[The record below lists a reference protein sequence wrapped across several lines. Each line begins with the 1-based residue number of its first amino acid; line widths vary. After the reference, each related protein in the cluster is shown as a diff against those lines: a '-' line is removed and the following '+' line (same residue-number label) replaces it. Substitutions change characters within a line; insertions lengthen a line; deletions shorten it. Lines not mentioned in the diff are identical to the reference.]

1 MNRKVEHYL
10 LVGHSRNA
18 LRNYSNQIAAA
29 VWKLASGETGQL
41 KTECSFWPK
50 TVVAPRTKKHKTW
63 QMNVPFLHCP
73 LMFFLT
79 RCRIYDNLKIWMG
92 GMNYVNVSPTY
103 FRSFFSAGLSQ
114 QLMAGLTANGQNKA
128 HPSFRF
134 LVFTLHQELSFSR
147 IFVGERFTY
156 LSITVN
162 LSWWVHSFH
171 VGGHFDWQ
179 IVISTASDSSL
190 GKSDFMSLGWKVK
203 GFFWRCRNGR
213 LVEMG
218 SSVHNSWAKEEIP
231 RQAYLSHQFPTGEF
245 LSENRS
251 P

>member
-1 MNRKVEHYL
+1 
-10 LVGHSRNA
+10 
-18 LRNYSNQIAAA
+18 
-29 VWKLASGETGQL
+29 
-41 KTECSFWPK
+41 
-50 TVVAPRTKKHKTW
+50 
-63 QMNVPFLHCP
+63 
-73 LMFFLT
+73 MFFLT

-103 FRSFFSAGLSQ
+103 FRSFFSAGLS

-203 GFFWRCRNGR
+203 GFFGDVGTGGLSKWDPVYIILGLRKKFQDKPTLAINFPLGNFYQRIEAPKYFFCQYYLTWLVCYR
-213 LVEMG
+213 LF
-218 SSVHNSWAKEEIP
+218 SFARIIFISA
-231 RQAYLSHQFPTGEF
+231 A
-245 LSENRS
+245 
-251 P
+251 